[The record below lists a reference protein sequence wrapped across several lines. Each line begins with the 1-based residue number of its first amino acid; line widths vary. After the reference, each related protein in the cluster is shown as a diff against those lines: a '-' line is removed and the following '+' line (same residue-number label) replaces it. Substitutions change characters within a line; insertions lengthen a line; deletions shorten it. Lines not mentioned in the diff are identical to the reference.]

1 MDIKA
6 LLYGQKQYRQ
16 NNRPTNI
23 MILEILECLSI
34 LCQYIV
40 TVALPRQADRE
51 YVMFLCEQ
59 LVKTVGSADVLP
71 EGETVRG

>member
-1 MDIKA
+1 
-6 LLYGQKQYRQ
+6 
-16 NNRPTNI
+16 

-59 LVKTVGSADVLP
+59 LVRTVVSADIIP
-71 EGETVRG
+71 EGERVRG